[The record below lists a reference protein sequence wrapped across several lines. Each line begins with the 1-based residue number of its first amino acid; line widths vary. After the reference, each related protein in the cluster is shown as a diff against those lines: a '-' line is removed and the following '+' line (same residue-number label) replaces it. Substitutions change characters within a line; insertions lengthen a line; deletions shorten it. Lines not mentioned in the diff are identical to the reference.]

1 VPGAAV
7 AGAIV
12 ALAWAVPFLSFF
24 IWMGLAGL
32 GGVLLYQRRVPGA
45 IPTSGIGARIGA
57 LAGLFGFAVFVVFMA
72 LQMLV
77 LHSTGQL
84 RQLMQQVLQ
93 QAASQN
99 ADPRAQ
105 QVLQRL
111 ASPQGLAL
119 MLTLVLVLAFFA
131 FLLLSS
137 LGGALGAY
145 LIRKRQRD
153 PQP

>member
-1 VPGAAV
+1 
-7 AGAIV
+7 
-12 ALAWAVPFLSFF
+12 
-24 IWMGLAGL
+24 MGLAGL
-32 GGVLLYQRRVPGA
+32 GGVLLYRRRVPGV
-45 IPTSGIGARIGA
+45 IPTNGMGARIGA

-77 LHSTGQL
+77 LHGTGQL

-145 LIRKRQRD
+145 LLRKQQRG